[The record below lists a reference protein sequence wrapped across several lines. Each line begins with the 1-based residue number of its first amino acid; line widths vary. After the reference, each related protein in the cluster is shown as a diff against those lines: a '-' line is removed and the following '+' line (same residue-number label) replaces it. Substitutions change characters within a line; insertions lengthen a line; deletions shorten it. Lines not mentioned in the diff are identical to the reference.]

1 MKKLKLVLPLM
12 AFIFAIALSFAFT
25 TMEEKPNND
34 FIHLGGDSWLPIQE
48 VNCAEGNKTCT
59 VQRTEGGPIYNVYDQ
74 EDLATLKDSDTTE
87 PIKLY

>member
-12 AFIFAIALSFAFT
+12 AFIFAIGLSFAFT
-25 TMEEKPNND
+25 EMETNPNND

-48 VNCAEGNKTCT
+48 VNCAEGDKTCT
-59 VQRTEGGPIYNVYDQ
+59 VQRTEGGQIYDVYDE
-74 EDLATLKDSDTTE
+74 EDLATLKNSDSNE